1 LPLRICSVDFLNSS
15 PLVWGLLHGPQRGK
29 YQLDFA
35 IPSILSER
43 LKNGLADVGNV
54 PVIEYAR
61 QRLELI
67 PGAGVACHGP
77 VRSILLVSKR
87 APGDIRTLAA
97 DTSSRTS
104 VELCR
109 ILLAKKYRVEPEVRR
124 RPPVLEAM
132 LSDCDAALVIGD
144 PALHIDPAKVGYR
157 VLDLGEEW
165 VEYTGLPMVFAVWAG
180 AARHVSSEL
189 QADLIGSV
197 RYGREHLE
205 DVIARESAARN
216 FDPDLARR
224 YLTHH
229 IVNELGPRDYEGLR
243 TYLRE
248 AAELGALTWDEPVL
262 H

>member
-1 LPLRICSVDFLNSS
+1 M
-15 PLVWGLLHGPQRGK
+15 
-29 YQLDFA
+29 DFA

-61 QRLELI
+61 QKLELI

-87 APGDIRTLAA
+87 PPGEIRTLAA

-109 ILLAKKYRVEPEVRR
+109 ILLSKKYRVEPEVRR
-124 RPPVLEAM
+124 HAPDLQAM
-132 LSDCDAALVIGD
+132 LRDCDAALVIGD
-144 PALHIDPAKVGYR
+144 PALRIDPARVGRR
-157 VLDLGEEW
+157 VLDLVEEW
-165 VEYTGLPMVFAVWAG
+165 VEHTGLPMVFAVRAG
-180 AARHVSSEL
+180 AARHVTPEV
-189 QADLIGSV
+189 QADLLGSV

-216 FDPDLARR
+216 FDVELARR
-224 YLTHH
+224 YLSSH

-243 TYLRE
+243 AYLRA
-248 AAELGALTWDEPVL
+248 AAELGALTQDEPVL